1 MVIVGLTGGIG
12 SGKSTVAKMFQ
23 NLGVPVY
30 FADNEAKRLM
40 RESAEVKKKLLLTF
54 GTETF
59 VQDVLNTAYLA
70 KIVFNDRAKLDQLN
84 AIVHP
89 AVEADFR
96 DWVSK
101 QAGGIVMQENPLI
114 FEKKSQNNY
123 DSVIL
128 VTAPPAKKME
138 RLKLRDQATEKEI
151 EARMNN
157 QMKDEEKMASA
168 DFVILNDEL
177 KETEREV
184 FRIYNQLLSVR

>member
-40 RESAEVKKKLLLTF
+40 RESVEVKKKLLLTF

-59 VQDVLNTAYLA
+59 VQNVLNTAYLA
-70 KIVFNDRAKLDQLN
+70 KLVFHDRAKLDQLN

-101 QAGGIVMQENPLI
+101 QTGGIVMQENPLI
-114 FEKKSQNNY
+114 FEKMSQNRY
-123 DSVIL
+123 DKVIL
-128 VTAPPAKKME
+128 VTAPPDKKME

-157 QMKDEEKMASA
+157 QMKDEEKIGSA

-177 KETEREV
+177 KVTEKEV
-184 FRIYNQLLSVR
+184 FRIYNQLLSAR

>member
-40 RESAEVKKKLLLTF
+40 RESVEVKKKLLLTF
-54 GTETF
+54 GKETF

-70 KIVFNDRAKLDQLN
+70 EIVFNDRAKLDQLN

-96 DWVSK
+96 VWVSK

-123 DSVIL
+123 DRVIL

-177 KETEREV
+177 KETEKEV
-184 FRIYNQLLSVR
+184 FRIYNQLLSIL